1 MEFWV
6 SVVLLVL
13 AGAGLVAAATL
24 LRQRQT
30 LRIVCIVLCALLA
43 LFCVIYIGLT
53 LIPIGG
59 IQAQPPTP

>member
-13 AGAGLVAAATL
+13 AVAGLVAAATL

-53 LIPIGG
+53 LILIVG

>member
-13 AGAGLVAAATL
+13 AIAGLVAGATL
-24 LRQRQT
+24 LRQRKT
-30 LRIVCIVLCALLA
+30 LRVVCIALCALLA
-43 LFCVIYIGLT
+43 LFCVIYIALT
-53 LIPIGG
+53 LILIGG